1 MCLVKWDQGFFF
13 LISFCLRL
21 CVLAPYNNLEEDSI
35 SLWILEL
42 RICRSWRLTIVV
54 CIVTFVLAM
63 IIMGGELHIYQVF
76 AENLSL
82 HKVNLNICTFRF
94 WASCEE

>member
-1 MCLVKWDQGFFF
+1 MFSQVGPRLGFF

-42 RICRSWRLTIVV
+42 IICRFWRRLTIVV
-54 CIVTFVLAM
+54 CIVTFVPAM
-63 IIMGGELHIYQVF
+63 MIMGGELHTYQVL
-76 AENLSL
+76 AENLSF
-82 HKVNLNICTFRF
+82 T
-94 WASCEE
+94 